1 MTLTQ
6 NHKLRK
12 SGPHVGA
19 SAKVGDEP
27 RRVLAI
33 AVREDRVG
41 VTGLIVVYEV
51 RSSFE
56 VRACVSKDWP
66 NSKVTK
72 KAEQAYIPSRAPERG
87 SSWQHYK
94 GGEYDVMYNVTLD
107 STGQHYIIYRDR
119 TNGDVWARAGE
130 QWEQEVTDA
139 QGMAC
144 PRFLPMAAAFR

>member
-12 SGPHVGA
+12 TVTGLNTTVTVGN
-19 SAKVGDEP
+19 EP
-27 RRVLAI
+27 RRGLLV

-41 VTGLIVVYEV
+41 VTGLLVVYEV

-66 NSKVTK
+66 QSKVTK
-72 KAEQAYIPSRAPERG
+72 KAEQAYTPSRAPERG
-87 SSWQHYK
+87 SHWRHYK
-94 GGEYDVMYNVTLD
+94 GGEYEVLYNVILD
-107 STGQHYIIYRDR
+107 STGQHYIIYRNRD
-119 TNGDVWARAGE
+119 NGDVWARLGD
-130 QWEQEVTDA
+130 QWEQEVTDE

-144 PRFLPMAAAFR
+144 PRFLPSAPAFR